1 MGRLLGHS
9 RRILLEKVDFEMDQ
23 SQRELRR
30 AANQAFMESL
40 NYLGRSLPVSEG
52 ESELTIPVEPPKPV
66 LPIDLDDLEAAVAD
80 IENYIQTQGRTETAS
95 MDEPT

>member
-1 MGRLLGHS
+1 MGQLLGHS
-9 RRILLEKVDFEMDQ
+9 KHILSEKVDFEMNQ

-40 NYLGRSLPVSEG
+40 NHLGVSLPVTEG
-52 ESELTIPVEPPKPV
+52 ESKLTIPVEPPKPV

-80 IENYIQTQGRTETAS
+80 IENYMQTRGAAA
-95 MDEPT
+95 MDESA